1 MSSYYDHEAIKR
13 IKKDLFYNG
22 IPGTNIKGFTLEM
35 YGDLVFTKI
44 KTWKR
49 LDKEEKY
56 IILRYRQLLIKGEL
70 TKEEKEEFISL
81 AEKSDS
87 KELDLIEWP
96 VEYYSFEPFI
106 INLIMEKEFTD
117 GNKTSRENEAKTEKR
132 VVNRRRNSIF
142 S

>member
-35 YGDLVFTKI
+35 YGDLIFTKI

-81 AEKSDS
+81 AEK
-87 KELDLIEWP
+87 LDLVEWP

-106 INLIMEKEFTD
+106 INLIMEKEFKN
-117 GNKTSRENEAKTEKR
+117 GNKTGRENEAKTEKR
-132 VVNRRRNSIF
+132 VFNRGGNSIF